1 MKAPSI
7 DVLLAGGRLE
17 RVPPDQDAAASMLQ
31 ESQRHLLSVVQIMDL
46 DPTGAYSL
54 LYDGARKAVAAHM
67 LASGYRAAPN
77 RPGAHAAVVAYAA
90 VALEDG
96 RLADIVRGFDR
107 MRRTRHRVE
116 YESAIIGSAQIETDL
131 KRAHEIVDLVELAWP
146 S

>member
-1 MKAPSI
+1 MRKPSLRT
-7 DVLLAGGRLE
+7 LLDEGRLE
-17 RVPPDQDAAASMLQ
+17 KIPADRESAMSML
-31 ESQRHLLSVVQIMDL
+31 EEGQRHLLSVEAIKDL

-54 LYDGARKAVAAHM
+54 LYDAARKAVAAHM
-67 LASGYRAAPN
+67 LASGYRSAPN

-90 VALEDG
+90 VALKDG

-116 YESAIIGSAQIETDL
+116 YESAIVGSQQIDADL
-131 KRAHEIVDLVELAWP
+131 NRAHSILELVERSWV